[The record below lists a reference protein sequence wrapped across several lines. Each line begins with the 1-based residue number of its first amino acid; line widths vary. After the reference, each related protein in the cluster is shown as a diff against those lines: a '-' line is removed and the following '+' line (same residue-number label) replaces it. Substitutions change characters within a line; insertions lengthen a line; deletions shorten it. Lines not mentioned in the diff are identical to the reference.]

1 MKHLNPI
8 RKFRLNGIKINE
20 KGIFKLTEGF
30 LVENY
35 ASLQDCSKSV
45 SKSLKRAKSDGYHG
59 TIFAVRQ
66 SGAEEFVKRF

>member
-8 RKFRLNGIKINE
+8 VKIKLNGVRIDD
-20 KGIFKLTEGF
+20 KGISRLSEGF

-45 SKSLKRAKSDGYHG
+45 RKRLKKAKSDGYHG
-59 TIFAVRQ
+59 TIHSVRQ
-66 SGAEEFVKRF
+66 SGVEEFIDRY

>member
-8 RKFRLNGIKINE
+8 VH
-20 KGIFKLTEGF
+20 FKLTAVKDILKLSERF
-30 LVENY
+30 SVEKY

-45 SKSLKRAKSDGYHG
+45 RKRLKKAKSDGYHG

-66 SGAEEFVKRF
+66 SGVEEFVTRF